1 MLPEACDERI
11 YTGLPTESKR
21 VVDASAGSAERNVVE
36 RALASD
42 TCVALHVRQSQRH
55 ERQIT
60 GLPNPKHRIS
70 EGIAKMNG
78 TWEHEGRLS
87 AANATKSQ
95 GIEHTEANK
104 RS

>member
-1 MLPEACDERI
+1 MCSQATSVAMRARNTPKAERGFLEACDERI
-11 YTGLPTESKR
+11 YTGLPTKSKR

-60 GLPNPKHRIS
+60 GLPNPETSNERRDC
-70 EGIAKMNG
+70 EDEWDLGA
-78 TWEHEGRLS
+78 
-87 AANATKSQ
+87 
-95 GIEHTEANK
+95 
-104 RS
+104 